1 MNEINKALFNK
12 KILAF
17 DSKTGKYSWVSPK
30 ILTTTIFNEKGENL
44 DDLLKFTPA
53 ELIKMVEDILE
64 GAPEAYDTFL
74 EVSKGLEGN
83 KSSITSLFKAIDKKV
98 SMPTENKVPGYILK
112 LDKDLNIVF
121 AEDDDTVYEHP
132 TSHPA
137 DMIKES
143 ADKNFVS
150 EKEKE
155 TWNNKLDENSDLSK
169 NEIEYGSEK
178 MTMAEFFDLINENF
192 KDLDQSKGQ
201 AGGIAT
207 LDETAKVPVDQL
219 PAEAL
224 KDTTYDLSPYLLS
237 DDAARTF
244 ALKTEIPVI
253 DLSPYV
259 REEDLKSYAKTK
271 DLDNYQLLEKRGAV
285 DGYASLGEDGKVPKE
300 QIDFDDWNDFV
311 KNKDL
316 EYATIEDISDLM
328 I

>member
-17 DSKTGKYSWVSPK
+17 DSKTGRYSWVSPK

-53 ELIKMVEDILE
+53 ELVKMVEDILE

-98 SMPTENKVPGYILK
+98 SMPTENKVPGYVLK

-121 AEDDDTVYEHP
+121 AEDNDTVYEHP
-132 TSHPA
+132 VSHSA

-143 ADKNFVS
+143 IDKNFVS

-155 TWNNKLDENSDLSK
+155 TWDAKLDGNSDLSE
-169 NEIEYGSEK
+169 NEIKYRSEK
-178 MTMAEFFDLINENF
+178 MTMTEFLDLVNESF
-192 KDLDQSKGQ
+192 KDLDESKGQ

-207 LDETAKVPVDQL
+207 LDEAAKVPVDQL

-224 KDTTYDLSPYLLS
+224 KDTTYDLSPYLLT
-237 DDAARTF
+237 DDAVEIF
-244 ALKTEIPVI
+244 ALKTELPVV
-253 DLSPYV
+253 DLSPYAKT
-259 REEDLKSYAKTK
+259 EDLDAYAKTE

-300 QIDFDDWNDFV
+300 QIDFDDFNDFV

-316 EYATIEDISDLM
+316 EYATIEDIADLM